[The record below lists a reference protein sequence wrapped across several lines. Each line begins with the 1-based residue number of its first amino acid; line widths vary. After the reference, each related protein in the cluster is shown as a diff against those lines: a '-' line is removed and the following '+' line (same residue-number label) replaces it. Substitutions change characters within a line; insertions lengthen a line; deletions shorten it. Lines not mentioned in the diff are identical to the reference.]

1 MVEGS
6 TLGPVWEV
14 VLVEVLVAEEALV
27 VDMEVASVQGLV
39 REVVLEEDLAVD
51 MEVVREAAAFSK
63 VVVFEGQALY
73 A

>member
-1 MVEGS
+1 
-6 TLGPVWEV
+6 
-14 VLVEVLVAEEALV
+14 LVAEEALV

-51 MEVVREAAAFSK
+51 MEVVREAVLEEDLAVDMEVVREAAAFSK